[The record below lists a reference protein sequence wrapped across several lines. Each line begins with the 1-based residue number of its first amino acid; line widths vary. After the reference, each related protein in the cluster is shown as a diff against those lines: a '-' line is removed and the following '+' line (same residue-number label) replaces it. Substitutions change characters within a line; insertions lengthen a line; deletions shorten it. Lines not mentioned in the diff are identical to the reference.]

1 MVAIIHENGI
11 VETVISTWII
21 WVLIKI
27 TSNDGGIN
35 VLKPLGDRVALKAQE
50 NEEQTVGGIVLA
62 SNAKD
67 KPTTGEVVAVGEGRI
82 LDNGTKVPV
91 AVKEGDKVLFDKY
104 AGNEVEYEGQKYLVV
119 HEKDLVAV
127 ID

>member
-1 MVAIIHENGI
+1 M
-11 VETVISTWII
+11 
-21 WVLIKI
+21 
-27 TSNDGGIN
+27 
-35 VLKPLGDRVALKAQE
+35 LKPLGDRVVLKAQE
-50 NEEQTVGGIVLA
+50 EEEETVGGIVLA

-67 KPTTGEVVAVGEGRI
+67 KPTTGEVVAVGEGRV

-91 AVKEGDKVLFDKY
+91 SVKKGDNVLFDKY
-104 AGNEVEYEGQKYLVV
+104 AGNEVTYQGEKYLVV

>member
-1 MVAIIHENGI
+1 M
-11 VETVISTWII
+11 
-21 WVLIKI
+21 
-27 TSNDGGIN
+27 
-35 VLKPLGDRVALKAQE
+35 LKPLGDRVVLKAQE
-50 NEEQTVGGIVLA
+50 EEEQTVGGIVLA

-67 KPTTGEVVAVGEGRI
+67 KPTTGEVVAVGEGRV

-91 AVKEGDKVLFDKY
+91 SVKKGDNVLFDKY
-104 AGNEVEYEGQKYLVV
+104 AGNEVTYQGEKYLVV